1 MFLAPSVVNFY
12 NSLVQISS
20 IDLLLILQ
28 KLNLLKNFKQC
39 CGATSF
45 RSTSPDENVNGK
57 YQTIANLVN

>member
-1 MFLAPSVVNFY
+1 MDTLFLAPSFVNFY
-12 NSLVQISS
+12 NSLLNISD
-20 IDLLLILQ
+20 IDLLLSLQ

-57 YQTIANLVN
+57 Y